1 MAAVINNNGGF
12 AKGYDPRRYSTN
24 NALMSYHQELSTLL
38 REQSLVA
45 VDYIINVMHDDKASV
60 NVRLAAAKDILD
72 RGIGRSVDRV
82 SMATYVENDA
92 EGDVSELSNA
102 QLINIINQS
111 N

>member
-1 MAAVINNNGGF
+1 MAAVINNNGAF
-12 AKGYDPRRYSTN
+12 AKGYDHRRYSTN

-38 REQSLVA
+38 REQSLSA
-45 VDYIINVMHDDKASV
+45 VNYILDVMHDDKAPV

-82 SMATYVENDA
+82 SMATYIENDT
-92 EGDVSELSNA
+92 ESDVSELSNA
-102 QLINIINQS
+102 QLLSIINQS